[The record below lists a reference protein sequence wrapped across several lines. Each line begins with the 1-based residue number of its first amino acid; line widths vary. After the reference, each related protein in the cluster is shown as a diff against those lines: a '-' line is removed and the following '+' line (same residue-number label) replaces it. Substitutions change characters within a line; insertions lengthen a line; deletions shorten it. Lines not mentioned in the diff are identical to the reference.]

1 MGAVGHHSTA
11 RDSPFLGAVDAPERR
26 GNADRRFRRSVP
38 LSVALVAVTLGVVV
52 SATSSVPL
60 RAGPPGAKRGA
71 AIGPTSIK
79 KPVGPADNPAN
90 PGAPALIPEPDQNQ
104 PDAFVFASKSGYFL
118 YSSQTSMFT
127 PPIVVSYSK
136 VLGRWPSPRP
146 AMALDPSWATPGFT
160 WAPDVSRI
168 DGRYVLYFDA
178 LANPSYP
185 GAQGQC
191 LGAATATKAVGPF
204 VPTPSPLVCQ
214 PAFGGAIDPRT
225 FVGPAGG
232 HWLLW
237 KSDENSDFQGP
248 TDVTHLFSQRL
259 SRNGLSVVGPQ
270 FELLS
275 ADEVWQHRIVEAPD
289 LVEVDGTYWLF
300 YSGGWFNK
308 PYYAIGLA
316 RCPGPA
322 GPCTDLSPTPWL
334 ASNTQGRGPG
344 EESLFVDREGGTWM
358 AYSPTAL
365 LSEASVRPVALVR
378 VALTPAG
385 PELLAPTLPRT
396 EVGAARPST
405 GHRRACPCEVH

>member
-1 MGAVGHHSTA
+1 MEAPSPRGDVGA
-11 RDSPFLGAVDAPERR
+11 RLRR
-26 GNADRRFRRSVP
+26 TVP
-38 LSVALVAVTLGVVV
+38 LSIASVAVLLGVLV
-52 SATSSVPL
+52 SAISSGPL
-60 RAGPPGAKRGA
+60 AAGHRGTPRGA
-71 AIGPTSIK
+71 AIGPTPVK
-79 KPVGPADNPAN
+79 KAVAPVDYPAN
-90 PGAPALIPEPDQNQ
+90 PEAPALVPEPDQNQ

-118 YSSQTSMFT
+118 YSSQTSVFT

-146 AMALDPSWATPGFT
+146 AMTLDPSWATAGFT

-178 LANPSYP
+178 LASPSYP

-191 LGAATATKAVGPF
+191 LGAATARKPVGPF
-204 VPTPSPLVCQ
+204 VPTSSPLVCQ
-214 PAFGGAIDPRT
+214 PALRGAIDPRT

-259 SRNGLSVVGPQ
+259 SRDGLSLVGPQ

-275 ADEVWQHRIVEAPD
+275 ADEAWQHRIVEAPD
-289 LVEVDGTYWLF
+289 LVEVDATYWLF

-308 PYYAIGLA
+308 AYYAIGLA
-316 RCPGPA
+316 RCSGPA

-334 ASNTQGRGPG
+334 ASNAQGRGPG
-344 EESLFVDREGGTWM
+344 EESLFVDRAGRTWM
-358 AYSPTAL
+358 VYSPSAL

-385 PELLAPTLPRT
+385 PELLAPLLPGT
-396 EVGAARPST
+396 EVGVARPSA
-405 GHRRACPCEVH
+405 GHLRACRCEVH